1 VESFKASTYGD
12 LKSPP
17 SYPPD
22 ADFVLD
28 GLTDKEFLFEKKKT
42 DNYQDQLLIELIP
55 IFRKYDFLP
64 KSAFNSCCNRLLDHI
79 YPKCIKPNA
88 HMNYERKS

>member
-1 VESFKASTYGD
+1 MESFKASTYGD

-42 DNYQDQLLIELIP
+42 DNYQDQLLIELM
-55 IFRKYDFLP
+55 
-64 KSAFNSCCNRLLDHI
+64 CT
-79 YPKCIKPNA
+79 
-88 HMNYERKS
+88 